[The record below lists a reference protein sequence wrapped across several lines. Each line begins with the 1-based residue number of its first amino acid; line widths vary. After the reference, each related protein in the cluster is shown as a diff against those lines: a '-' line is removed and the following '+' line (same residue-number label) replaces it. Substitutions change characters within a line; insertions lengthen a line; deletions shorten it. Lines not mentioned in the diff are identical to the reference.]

1 MNTVVEW
8 LFGAAL
14 RRLVDYR
21 VAARMRDFAAAMRGA
36 NMHVFFQDREL
47 RYKAVISLQR
57 DGVGIELIGRTDE
70 QVLPSLERNAV
81 IAAKKKVI
89 STGEAGD
96 CEVSF
101 VMPQGATVFAM
112 HIEPTRG
119 PDGNIE
125 GISCL
130 AVDITRMRSLESERR
145 RSGDDLETTVQ
156 RYETA
161 LRESNVTVF
170 TQDRD
175 LRYTSISNSLAG
187 RAVED
192 IIGKTDEDILTDA
205 GRDVVIALKLKSL
218 ATGNPQNGEVAIRY
232 DDDARPRWFDLRIEP
247 LRDVTGYVLGLVGT
261 AVDVTGRK
269 TDEAHLRLL
278 MRELTHRSKNLL
290 AVIQAM
296 ARQTARHTNSI
307 EGFVAQLDARLQ
319 ALAASHDLLIKEG
332 WHGASLSE
340 LAELQLQPFANYV
353 DRQVALQG
361 PAVTLG
367 PEATQA
373 LGLAFHE
380 LANNAKRFGALSVPE
395 GRISVTW
402 SRLAHP
408 GGYSVELKWVETGG
422 PAVAAPVARRFG
434 SVVIERNLER
444 AIAGKVNLAFLAGG
458 VQCDI
463 LIPPEHLVGL
473 VDGRTG

>member
-36 NMHVFFQDREL
+36 KMHVFFQDREL
-47 RYKAVISLQR
+47 RYKAVVSLRR

-70 QVLPSLERNAV
+70 EVLPSLERNAV
-81 IAAKKKVI
+81 IAAKKEVI
-89 STGEAGD
+89 ATGEAGD

-101 VMPQGATVFAM
+101 VMPQRPAVFAM
-112 HIEPTRG
+112 HIEAVRG
-119 PDGNIE
+119 PDSNIE

-130 AVDITRMRSLESERR
+130 AVDITRVRSPESERR
-145 RSGDDLETTVQ
+145 RSSDDLKTTVQ

-187 RAVED
+187 HAVED

-232 DDDARPRWFDLRIEP
+232 DDDAGPRWFDLRIEP

-261 AVDVTGRK
+261 AVDVTKRK
-269 TDEAHLRLL
+269 TDEAHMRLL

-319 ALAASHDLLIKEG
+319 ALASSHDLLIKEG
-332 WHGASLSE
+332 WHGASLSD
-340 LAELQLQPFANYV
+340 NC
-353 DRQVALQG
+353 
-361 PAVTLG
+361 
-367 PEATQA
+367 
-373 LGLAFHE
+373 
-380 LANNAKRFGALSVPE
+380 
-395 GRISVTW
+395 
-402 SRLAHP
+402 SRLRIT
-408 GGYSVELKWVETGG
+408 STDRSRSR
-422 PAVAAPVARRFG
+422 APSLCWGRRQRRRRAWRFTSWPTMPSDLVPCRCRRAG
-434 SVVIERNLER
+434 SL
-444 AIAGKVNLAFLAGG
+444 
-458 VQCDI
+458 
-463 LIPPEHLVGL
+463 
-473 VDGRTG
+473 